1 MKFLLWLVCG
11 LFCAHSPVPKR
22 LAFLSVL
29 NFVDIVVCCGKY
41 IQRNINMN

>member
-29 NFVDIVVCCGKY
+29 NFVDIVVCCGRY
-41 IQRNINMN
+41 IQ